1 MSQKLPAPWMR
12 TKYKNARETSCS
24 FVIFYE
30 RVVKHYESE
39 RSPGAFYSNFAQLN
53 ICSTML
59 TNRQG
64 SVWLNKEKEEKGRQT
79 D

>member
-1 MSQKLPAPWMR
+1 MR

-30 RVVKHYESE
+30 KAVKHYESE
-39 RSPGAFYSNFAQLN
+39 RSPGAFYSNFGQLN

-64 SVWLNKEKEEKGRQT
+64 SVWLNKEKVEKGRQT

>member
-1 MSQKLPAPWMR
+1 MI
-12 TKYKNARETSCS
+12 TKYKNAREASCS
-24 FVIFYE
+24 FDIFFE
-30 RVVKHYESE
+30 RFVKHYESE
-39 RSPGAFYSNFAQLN
+39 LSPGAFYSNFAQLN